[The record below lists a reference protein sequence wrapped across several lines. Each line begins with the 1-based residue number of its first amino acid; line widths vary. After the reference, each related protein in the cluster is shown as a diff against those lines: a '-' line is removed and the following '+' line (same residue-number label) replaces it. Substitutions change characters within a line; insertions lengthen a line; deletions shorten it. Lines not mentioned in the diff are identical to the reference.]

1 MSRVQVDIETTD
13 GICPTSVFTPNGTGA
28 WPGVIFYMDGPGIRP
43 LLFEMGERLAAAGYV
58 VMLPDLFY
66 RAGPYAPVNPAEMF
80 ADPDKRAAHGKFFTS
95 TSNAKAAS
103 DTRAFLDYLDTRS
116 DVEGSHVGVT
126 GYCMGGGMVLA
137 AAATYPDRIAAAA
150 SFHGGRL
157 DDRLAEQPASARAVD
172 QGTRAGDR
180 RRSGR
185 RFSAGTGR
193 TVARFACRCEGEPP
207 RRNLAR
213 RPPRLDDEG
222 RPDLQ
227 PDRRRAALA
236 GTVRPVRRDAA
247 LSSRGGL

>member
-126 GYCMGGGMVLA
+126 GYCMGGGMVLT

-157 DDRLAEQPASARAVD
+157 ATDSQNSPHLLAPSIKARVLVIGADQDAGFPPEQAERLRGSLAAAKVNHRVEIWPGALHGWTMKDVPTYNETAAERHWQEL
-172 QGTRAGDR
+172 
-180 RRSGR
+180 
-185 RFSAGTGR
+185 
-193 TVARFACRCEGEPP
+193 FA
-207 RRNLAR
+207 LY
-213 RPPRLDDEG
+213 
-222 RPDLQ
+222 
-227 PDRRRAALA
+227 
-236 GTVRPVRRDAA
+236 DAT
-247 LSSRGGL
+247 LH